1 MDIKKNS
8 ANIVSIV
15 RVFVAFAAIALL
27 FRHTQKSYIL
37 SFVLTAIAFS
47 MDAVDGYLARKYGN
61 ASQLGAVLDIMG
73 DRIVEN
79 TYWILFAVM
88 GWISILFPLIAI
100 TRGFITDTIRSAAM
114 EKGLTPFGMQVNPV
128 CKWITGSKFMRI
140 SYAVAKVLA
149 FVLIVTSKIPGI
161 ANADIIWAVAYWT
174 AVFAITFC
182 VIRGLPVMIEAKR
195 VIE

>member
-1 MDIKKNS
+1 M
-8 ANIVSIV
+8 ANFIS
-15 RVFVAFAAIALL
+15 VFRIFIMFLAVYLIYCFEGNTTAYIWAL
-27 FRHTQKSYIL
+27 IL
-37 SFVLTAIAFS
+37 TILAFS
-47 MDAVDGYLARKYGN
+47 LDGVDGWIARKFN
-61 ASQLGAVLDIMG
+61 EVSKFGALLDIMG

-88 GWISILFPLIAI
+88 GWINILFPLIAI

-114 EKGLTPFGMQVNPV
+114 EKGLTPFGMQVNPI

-149 FVLIVTSKIPGI
+149 FVLIVTAKIPGI
-161 ANADIIWAVAYWT
+161 IHADVIWNIAYWT

-195 VIE
+195 VIEN